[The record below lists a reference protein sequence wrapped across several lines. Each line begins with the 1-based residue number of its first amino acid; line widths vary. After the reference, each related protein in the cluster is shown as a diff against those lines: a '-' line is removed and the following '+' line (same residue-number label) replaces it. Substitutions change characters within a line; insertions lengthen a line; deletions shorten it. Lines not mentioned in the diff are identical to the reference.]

1 MKVKSVSH
9 TIKLTHKYELFL
21 WVFLIFL
28 LLLIFL
34 QTNVTYPS
42 TNTAILNIHWG
53 MNPKQIEN
61 AVNTE
66 LEEGP
71 NSTDRI
77 KIFNNRLRIVGRA
90 RLAEV
95 KYYFYKNQLYK
106 LEIKKDLA
114 MYKKPIINQLIIQK
128 GLDQEF
134 NNIVQTLHNGS
145 KYETIKDNQKI
156 VFYLNSNDL
165 NSSDTI
171 FLDMEHL
178 PIANQ
183 IN

>member
-1 MKVKSVSH
+1 MKTSY
-9 TIKLTHKYELFL
+9 IIILLFS
-21 WVFLIFL
+21 IL
-28 LLLIFL
+28 LSQL
-34 QTNVTYPS
+34 NSSYSS

-53 MNPKQIEN
+53 MNPKQVEN

-66 LEEGP
+66 LEEVQK
-71 NSTDRI
+71 STDKI
-77 KIFNNRLRIVGRA
+77 KVFNNRLRIVGRA

-134 NNIVQTLHNGS
+134 NNIIQTLHNGS

-171 FLDMEHL
+171 FLDMEYL

>member
-1 MKVKSVSH
+1 MKTSY
-9 TIKLTHKYELFL
+9 IIILLFS
-21 WVFLIFL
+21 IL
-28 LLLIFL
+28 LF
-34 QTNVTYPS
+34 QTNFSYSS

-53 MNPKQIEN
+53 MNPEQVEN

-71 NSTDRI
+71 NSTDKI
-77 KIFNNRLRIVGRA
+77 KVFNNRLRIANRG

-114 MYKKPIINQLIIQK
+114 MYKKPIINQLIKQK

-134 NNIVQTLHNGS
+134 NNIIQTLHNGS

-156 VFYLNSNDL
+156 AFYLNSNDL
-165 NSSDTI
+165 NSSDTV
-171 FLDMEHL
+171 FLDIEYL

-183 IN
+183 IE

>member
-1 MKVKSVSH
+1 MKTSY
-9 TIKLTHKYELFL
+9 IIILLFS
-21 WVFLIFL
+21 IL
-28 LLLIFL
+28 LF
-34 QTNVTYPS
+34 QTNSSYPS

-53 MNPKQIEN
+53 MNPNQVEN

-71 NSTDRI
+71 NSTDKI
-77 KIFNNRLRIVGRA
+77 KVFNNRLRIVGRA

-114 MYKKPIINQLIIQK
+114 MYKKPIINQLIKQK

-134 NNIVQTLHNGS
+134 NNIIQTLHNGS

-156 VFYLNSNDL
+156 AFYLNSNNL
-165 NSSDTI
+165 NSSNTV
-171 FLDMEHL
+171 FLDMEYL
-178 PIANQ
+178 PIGSQ
-183 IN
+183 INRV

>member
-1 MKVKSVSH
+1 MKTNDYFV
-9 TIKLTHKYELFL
+9 IFIALFL
-21 WVFLIFL
+21 I
-28 LLLIFL
+28 L
-34 QTNVTYPS
+34 QLNFSYPS

-53 MNPKQIEN
+53 MNPEQVEN

-66 LEEGP
+66 LEEQH
-71 NSTDRI
+71 STDKI
-77 KIFNNRLRIVGRA
+77 KVFNNRLRIANRG

-95 KYYFYKNQLYK
+95 KHYFYKNQLYK

-134 NNIVQTLHNGS
+134 NNIIQTLHNGS

-171 FLDMEHL
+171 FLDMEYL

-183 IN
+183 IE

>member
-1 MKVKSVSH
+1 MKYNNYF
-9 TIKLTHKYELFL
+9 T
-21 WVFLIFL
+21 LI
-28 LLLIFL
+28 LLILFL
-34 QTNVTYPS
+34 QTNFSYTS

-53 MNPKQIEN
+53 MNPKQVEN

-66 LEEGP
+66 LEEEQ
-71 NSTDRI
+71 NSTDKI
-77 KIFNNRLRIVGRA
+77 KVFNNRLRIVGRA

-128 GLDQEF
+128 GLDQQF
-134 NNIVQTLHNGS
+134 NNIIQTLHSGA

-156 VFYLNSNDL
+156 IFYLNSNDL
-165 NSSDTI
+165 NNSDTV
-171 FLDMEHL
+171 FLDLEYL

-183 IN
+183 IE

>member
-1 MKVKSVSH
+1 MKYNNYF
-9 TIKLTHKYELFL
+9 T
-21 WVFLIFL
+21 LI
-28 LLLIFL
+28 LLILFL
-34 QTNVTYPS
+34 QTNFSYIS

-53 MNPKQIEN
+53 MNPKQVEN

-66 LEEGP
+66 LEEEQ
-71 NSTDRI
+71 NSTDKI
-77 KIFNNRLRIVGRA
+77 KVFNNRLRIVGRA
-90 RLAEV
+90 RLTEV

-128 GLDQEF
+128 GLDQQF
-134 NNIVQTLHNGS
+134 NNIIQTLHSGA

-156 VFYLNSNDL
+156 IFYLNSNDL
-165 NSSDTI
+165 NNSDTV
-171 FLDMEHL
+171 FLDLEYL

-183 IN
+183 IE

>member
-1 MKVKSVSH
+1 MKTSY
-9 TIKLTHKYELFL
+9 IIILLFS
-21 WVFLIFL
+21 IL
-28 LLLIFL
+28 LF
-34 QTNVTYPS
+34 QTNSSYPS

-53 MNPKQIEN
+53 MNPEQVEN

-66 LEEGP
+66 LEEQQ
-71 NSTDRI
+71 NSTDNI
-77 KIFNNRLRIVGRA
+77 KVFNNRLRIANRG

-95 KYYFYKNQLYK
+95 KHYFYKNQLYK

-134 NNIVQTLHNGS
+134 NNIIQTLHNGN
-145 KYETIKDNQKI
+145 KYETLKDNQKI
-156 VFYLNSNDL
+156 AFYLNSNDL
-165 NSSDTI
+165 NSSDTV
-171 FLDMEHL
+171 FLDIEYL

-183 IN
+183 IE

>member
-1 MKVKSVSH
+1 MKTSY
-9 TIKLTHKYELFL
+9 IIILLFSI
-21 WVFLIFL
+21 LIF
-28 LLLIFL
+28 
-34 QTNVTYPS
+34 QTNISYSS

-53 MNPKQIEN
+53 MNPEQVEN

-77 KIFNNRLRIVGRA
+77 KFFNNRLRIVGRA

-114 MYKKPIINQLIIQK
+114 MYKKPIINQLIKQK

-134 NNIVQTLHNGS
+134 NNIIQTLHNGS

-156 VFYLNSNDL
+156 AFYLNSNDL
-165 NSSDTI
+165 NSSDTV
-171 FLDMEHL
+171 FLDMEYL

>member
-1 MKVKSVSH
+1 MKTNDYFV
-9 TIKLTHKYELFL
+9 IFIALFL
-21 WVFLIFL
+21 I
-28 LLLIFL
+28 L
-34 QTNVTYPS
+34 QPNFFYPS

-53 MNPKQIEN
+53 MNPKQVEN

-66 LEEGP
+66 LEEQQ
-71 NSTDRI
+71 NSTDKI
-77 KIFNNRLRIVGRA
+77 KVFNNRLRIANRG

-114 MYKKPIINQLIIQK
+114 MYKKPIINQLIKQK

-134 NNIVQTLHNGS
+134 NNIIQTLHSGT
-145 KYETIKDNQKI
+145 KYETLKDNQKI

-171 FLDMEHL
+171 FLDMEYL

-183 IN
+183 IE

>member
-1 MKVKSVSH
+1 MKTSY
-9 TIKLTHKYELFL
+9 IIILLFS
-21 WVFLIFL
+21 IL
-28 LLLIFL
+28 LF
-34 QTNVTYPS
+34 QTNFSYSS

-53 MNPKQIEN
+53 MNPEQVEN

-77 KIFNNRLRIVGRA
+77 KFFNNRLRIVGRA

-95 KYYFYKNQLYK
+95 EYYFYKNQLYK

-114 MYKKPIINQLIIQK
+114 MYKKPIINQLIKQK

-134 NNIVQTLHNGS
+134 NNIIQTLHNGS

-165 NSSDTI
+165 NSSDTV
-171 FLDMEHL
+171 FLDMEYL

-183 IN
+183 IE

>member
-1 MKVKSVSH
+1 MKYNNYF
-9 TIKLTHKYELFL
+9 T
-21 WVFLIFL
+21 LI
-28 LLLIFL
+28 LLILFL
-34 QTNVTYPS
+34 QTNFSYTS

-53 MNPKQIEN
+53 MNPKQVEN
-61 AVNTE
+61 AVNTQ
-66 LEEGP
+66 LEEEQ
-71 NSTDRI
+71 NSTDKI
-77 KIFNNRLRIVGRA
+77 KVFNNRLRIVGRA

-128 GLDQEF
+128 GLDQQF
-134 NNIVQTLHNGS
+134 NNIIQTLHSGA

-156 VFYLNSNDL
+156 IFYLNSNDL
-165 NSSDTI
+165 NNSDTV
-171 FLDMEHL
+171 FLDLEYL

-183 IN
+183 IE

>member
-1 MKVKSVSH
+1 MKYNNYF
-9 TIKLTHKYELFL
+9 T
-21 WVFLIFL
+21 LI
-28 LLLIFL
+28 LLILFL
-34 QTNVTYPS
+34 QTNFSYTS

-66 LEEGP
+66 LEEQQ
-71 NSTDRI
+71 NSTDKI
-77 KIFNNRLRIVGRA
+77 KDFNNRLRIANRA

-95 KYYFYKNQLYK
+95 KYYFYRNQLYK

-114 MYKKPIINQLIIQK
+114 MYKKPIINQLIKQK

-134 NNIVQTLHNGS
+134 NNIIQTLHNGS

-156 VFYLNSNDL
+156 VFYLNSNNL

-171 FLDMEHL
+171 FLDIEYL

>member
-1 MKVKSVSH
+1 MNVFCNSEFQIFIMKTSY
-9 TIKLTHKYELFL
+9 IIILLFS
-21 WVFLIFL
+21 IL
-28 LLLIFL
+28 LF
-34 QTNVTYPS
+34 QTNISYSS

-53 MNPKQIEN
+53 MNPEQVEN
-61 AVNTE
+61 AVNAE
-66 LEEGP
+66 LEEQQ

-106 LEIKKDLA
+106 LEIKKDLT

-128 GLDQEF
+128 GLDQQF
-134 NNIVQTLHNGS
+134 NNIIQTLHSGI
-145 KYETIKDNQKI
+145 KYETIKDYQKI
-156 VFYLNSNDL
+156 IFYLNSNDL

-171 FLDMEHL
+171 FLDIEYL
-178 PIANQ
+178 PIVNQ

>member
-1 MKVKSVSH
+1 MKYNNYF
-9 TIKLTHKYELFL
+9 T
-21 WVFLIFL
+21 LI
-28 LLLIFL
+28 LLILFL
-34 QTNVTYPS
+34 QTNFSYTS

-66 LEEGP
+66 LEEQQ
-71 NSTDRI
+71 NSTDKI
-77 KIFNNRLRIVGRA
+77 KVFNNRLRIANRA

-95 KYYFYKNQLYK
+95 KYYFYRNQLYT

-114 MYKKPIINQLIIQK
+114 MYKKPIINQLIKQK

-134 NNIVQTLHNGS
+134 NNIVQTLHNGA

-156 VFYLNSNDL
+156 IFYLNSNDL
-165 NSSDTI
+165 NTSDTV
-171 FLDMEHL
+171 FLDLEYL

-183 IN
+183 VN

>member
-1 MKVKSVSH
+1 MNVFCNSEFKIFIMKTSY
-9 TIKLTHKYELFL
+9 IIILLFSI
-21 WVFLIFL
+21 LIF
-28 LLLIFL
+28 
-34 QTNVTYPS
+34 QTNISYSS

-53 MNPKQIEN
+53 MNPEQVEN

-77 KIFNNRLRIVGRA
+77 KFFNNRLRIVGRA

-114 MYKKPIINQLIIQK
+114 MYKKPIINQLIIPK

-134 NNIVQTLHNGS
+134 NNIIQTLHNGS

-156 VFYLNSNDL
+156 VFYLNSNNL
-165 NSSDTI
+165 NSSDTV
-171 FLDMEHL
+171 FLDMEYL

>member
-1 MKVKSVSH
+1 
-9 TIKLTHKYELFL
+9 
-21 WVFLIFL
+21 
-28 LLLIFL
+28 
-34 QTNVTYPS
+34 
-42 TNTAILNIHWG
+42 
-53 MNPKQIEN
+53 MNPKQVEN

-66 LEEGP
+66 LEEDP
-71 NSTDRI
+71 NSADKI

-134 NNIVQTLHNGS
+134 NNIIQTLNNGS
-145 KYETIKDNQKI
+145 KYETNKDNQKI

-165 NSSDTI
+165 NSSDTV
-171 FLDMEHL
+171 FLEMKYE

-183 IN
+183 ITNTN

>member
-1 MKVKSVSH
+1 
-9 TIKLTHKYELFL
+9 
-21 WVFLIFL
+21 
-28 LLLIFL
+28 
-34 QTNVTYPS
+34 
-42 TNTAILNIHWG
+42 
-53 MNPKQIEN
+53 MNPKQVEN

-66 LEEGP
+66 LEEEQH
-71 NSTDRI
+71 STDKI
-77 KIFNNRLRIVGRA
+77 KVFNNRLRIVGRA

-114 MYKKPIINQLIIQK
+114 MYKKLIINQLTIQK

-134 NNIVQTLHNGS
+134 NNIIQTLHSGT

-171 FLDMEHL
+171 FLDMEYL

-183 IN
+183 IE

>member
-1 MKVKSVSH
+1 MVSNH
-9 TIKLTHKYELFL
+9 MVNLTHKPALY
-21 WVFLIFL
+21 VRNFLIFL
-28 LLLIFL
+28 LLLFL
-34 QTNVTYPS
+34 LLPNLSYSS

-53 MNPKQIEN
+53 MN
-61 AVNTE
+61 TE
-66 LEEGP
+66 QVEKATNIKLEEEQFR
-71 NSTDRI
+71 TDKI
-77 KIFNNRLRIVGRA
+77 KVFNNRLRIANRA

-134 NNIVQTLHNGS
+134 NNIIQTLHNGS

-156 VFYLNSNDL
+156 VFFLNSNNL
-165 NSSDTI
+165 NSSDTV
-171 FLDMEHL
+171 FLDMEYL

>member
-1 MKVKSVSH
+1 MKYNNYF
-9 TIKLTHKYELFL
+9 T
-21 WVFLIFL
+21 LI
-28 LLLIFL
+28 LLILFL
-34 QTNVTYPS
+34 QTNFSYTS

-66 LEEGP
+66 LEEQQ
-71 NSTDRI
+71 NSTDKI
-77 KIFNNRLRIVGRA
+77 KVFNNRLRIANRA

-95 KYYFYKNQLYK
+95 KYYFYRNQLYK

-114 MYKKPIINQLIIQK
+114 MYKKPIINQLIKQK

-134 NNIVQTLHNGS
+134 NNIVQTLHNGA

-156 VFYLNSNDL
+156 IFYLNSNDL
-165 NSSDTI
+165 NNSDTV
-171 FLDMEHL
+171 FLDLEYL

-183 IN
+183 VN

>member
-1 MKVKSVSH
+1 MKTSY
-9 TIKLTHKYELFL
+9 IIILLFS
-21 WVFLIFL
+21 IL
-28 LLLIFL
+28 LF
-34 QTNVTYPS
+34 QTNSSYPS

-53 MNPKQIEN
+53 MNPNQVEN

-77 KIFNNRLRIVGRA
+77 KFFNNRLRIVGRA

-114 MYKKPIINQLIIQK
+114 MYKKPIINQLIKQK

-134 NNIVQTLHNGS
+134 NNIIQTLHNGS

-156 VFYLNSNDL
+156 AFYLNSNDL
-165 NSSDTI
+165 NSSDTV
-171 FLDMEHL
+171 FLDIEYL

-183 IN
+183 IE

>member
-1 MKVKSVSH
+1 MKYNNYF
-9 TIKLTHKYELFL
+9 T
-21 WVFLIFL
+21 LI
-28 LLLIFL
+28 LLILFL
-34 QTNVTYPS
+34 QTNFSYTS

-53 MNPKQIEN
+53 MNPKQVEN

-66 LEEGP
+66 LEEEQ
-71 NSTDRI
+71 NSTDKI
-77 KIFNNRLRIVGRA
+77 KVFNNRLRIANRA

-128 GLDQEF
+128 GLDQQF
-134 NNIVQTLHNGS
+134 NNIIQTLHSGA

-156 VFYLNSNDL
+156 IFYLNSNDL
-165 NSSDTI
+165 NNSDTV
-171 FLDMEHL
+171 FLDLEYL

-183 IN
+183 IE

>member
-1 MKVKSVSH
+1 MKTSIYIV
-9 TIKLTHKYELFL
+9 FL
-21 WVFLIFL
+21 LVLIFL
-28 LLLIFL
+28 F
-34 QTNVTYPS
+34 QTNTSYSS
-42 TNTAILNIHWG
+42 TNTTILNIHWG
-53 MNPKQIEN
+53 MNPEQVEN

-77 KIFNNRLRIVGRA
+77 KFFNNRLRIVGRA

-114 MYKKPIINQLIIQK
+114 MYKKPIINQLIKQK

-134 NNIVQTLHNGS
+134 NNIIQTLHNGS

-156 VFYLNSNDL
+156 VFYLNSNNL
-165 NSSDTI
+165 NSSDTV
-171 FLDMEHL
+171 FLDMEYL

>member
-1 MKVKSVSH
+1 MKTSY
-9 TIKLTHKYELFL
+9 IIILLFS
-21 WVFLIFL
+21 IL
-28 LLLIFL
+28 LF
-34 QTNVTYPS
+34 QTNISYSS

-53 MNPKQIEN
+53 MNPEQVEN
-61 AVNTE
+61 AVNAE
-66 LEEGP
+66 LEAHP

-77 KIFNNRLRIVGRA
+77 KIFNNRLRIANRA

-134 NNIVQTLHNGS
+134 NNIIQTLHSGT

-156 VFYLNSNDL
+156 VFYLNSNNL
-165 NSSDTI
+165 NSSDTV
-171 FLDMEHL
+171 FLDMEYL

>member
-1 MKVKSVSH
+1 
-9 TIKLTHKYELFL
+9 
-21 WVFLIFL
+21 
-28 LLLIFL
+28 
-34 QTNVTYPS
+34 
-42 TNTAILNIHWG
+42 
-53 MNPKQIEN
+53 MNPEQVEN

-66 LEEGP
+66 LEEEQ
-71 NSTDRI
+71 NSTDKI
-77 KIFNNRLRIVGRA
+77 KVFNNRLRIVGRA

-128 GLDQEF
+128 GLDQQF
-134 NNIVQTLHNGS
+134 NNIIQTLHSGA

-156 VFYLNSNDL
+156 IFYLNSNDL
-165 NSSDTI
+165 NNSDTV
-171 FLDMEHL
+171 FLDLEYL

-183 IN
+183 IE